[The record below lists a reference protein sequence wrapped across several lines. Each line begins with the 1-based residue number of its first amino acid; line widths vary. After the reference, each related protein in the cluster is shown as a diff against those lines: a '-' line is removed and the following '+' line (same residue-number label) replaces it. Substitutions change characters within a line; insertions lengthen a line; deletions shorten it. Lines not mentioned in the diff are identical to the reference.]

1 MSNSNYL
8 WKALSLEGEVANL
21 SITKK
26 VWENLV
32 RQVARRTRSPS
43 EAEDLLHWAYLRL
56 EGRCGG
62 EEVVDPA
69 AFLIKTAKNIQVDNY
84 RRDKR
89 LSEGID
95 IDLADETPLQDEV
108 IASRVRLERLK
119 EGLNQLS
126 PIARD
131 VLLLRRLHGL
141 KYHEIGEQLGISRS
155 TVERTLARATTFLVT
170 WTNGW

>member
-1 MSNSNYL
+1 MANIPVTRKL
-8 WKALSLEGEVANL
+8 WANL
-21 SITKK
+21 VK
-26 VWENLV
+26 
-32 RQVARRTRSPS
+32 QVARRTHSPA

-56 EGRCGG
+56 EKRNSG
-62 EEVVDPA
+62 EEIADPA
-69 AFLIKTAKNIQVDNY
+69 AFLIKTAKNIQIDNY
-84 RRDKR
+84 RRNR
-89 LSEGID
+89 RFSEGID

-119 EGLNQLS
+119 EGLDRLS
-126 PIARD
+126 PVARE

-141 KYHEIGEQLGISRS
+141 KYHEIGERLGISRS